1 MKMKTNKKIM
11 AFLIPLVLISL
22 LLSCQLAE
30 GPVKIIFPPDPA
42 EKQQSSDG
50 IGVAKR
56 FRESAPQGPT
66 AVESAI
72 ELSEKYAE
80 LSERAAVLR
89 QKNRDLIAENHRLKT
104 QLTSRQAELN
114 QAQKELAEANDLLI
128 EMRIE
133 LNNWKTDIL
142 GFRDEMRYAEKAQ
155 LETLLKI
162 LKILG
167 GEVKAASDQSEG
179 ESLSSSEAKGSKVA
193 SANQPGKPQLKETLT
208 SDKSNE

>member
-1 MKMKTNKKIM
+1 MQTNKKII
-11 AFLIPLVLISL
+11 AFLIPPVLIF
-22 LLSCQLAE
+22 LLSSCHIPD

-42 EKQQSSDG
+42 EEGRQNTDG

-72 ELSEKYAE
+72 ELSEKYAR
-80 LSERAAVLR
+80 LSEETAVLR

-104 QLTSRQAELN
+104 RFTSCQAELD
-114 QAQKELAEANDLLI
+114 QTQKELTEANDLLI

-142 GFRDEMRYAEKAQ
+142 GFRDEMRDAEKAQ

-162 LKILG
+162 LNILG
-167 GEVKAASDQSEG
+167 GEVKAKSGQNEG

-193 SANQPGKPQLKETLT
+193 SVNQPGKPQLKETLT

>member
-1 MKMKTNKKIM
+1 MQTNKKII
-11 AFLIPLVLISL
+11 AFLIPPVLIF
-22 LLSCQLAE
+22 LLSSCQIPD

-42 EKQQSSDG
+42 ERQQSSDG

-72 ELSEKYAE
+72 ELSEKYAK
-80 LSERAAVLR
+80 LSEQAVVLR

-104 QLTSRQAELN
+104 RLTSCQAELN
-114 QAQKELAEANDLLI
+114 QTQKELTEANDLLI

-142 GFRDEMRYAEKAQ
+142 GFRDEMRDAEKAQ

-167 GEVKAASDQSEG
+167 GEVKAKSGQNES
-179 ESLSSSEAKGSKVA
+179 ESLSSSEAKGSDVA
-193 SANQPGKPQLKETLT
+193 SVNQPGKAQLKETPT
-208 SDKSNE
+208 SGISNE

>member
-1 MKMKTNKKIM
+1 MQTNKKIT
-11 AFLIPLVLISL
+11 AFLIPSVLIF
-22 LLSCQLAE
+22 LLSSCQIPD

-42 EKQQSSDG
+42 EEGRQNTDG

-72 ELSEKYAE
+72 ELSEKYAK
-80 LSERAAVLR
+80 LSEQVVALQ
-89 QKNRDLIAENHRLKT
+89 QKNRDLITENHYLTTRLASCQT
-104 QLTSRQAELN
+104 ELN
-114 QAQKELAEANDLLI
+114 QTQKELAEANDLLI

-133 LNNWKTDIL
+133 LNNWKTDVL
-142 GFRDEMRYAEKAQ
+142 GFRDEMRDAEKAQ

-167 GEVKAASDQSEG
+167 GEVKAESSQNEG
-179 ESLSSSEAKGSKVA
+179 EGLSSSEAKDSKVA
-193 SANQPGKPQLKETLT
+193 SANQPGKLQLKETST
-208 SDKSNE
+208 SGKSNE

>member
-1 MKMKTNKKIM
+1 MQTNKKII
-11 AFLIPLVLISL
+11 AFLIPPVLIF
-22 LLSCQLAE
+22 LLSSCQIPD

-42 EKQQSSDG
+42 ERQQSSDG

-72 ELSEKYAE
+72 ELSEKYAK
-80 LSERAAVLR
+80 LSEEVVVLR

-104 QLTSRQAELN
+104 RFTSCQAELN
-114 QAQKELAEANDLLI
+114 QTQKELTEANDLLI

-142 GFRDEMRYAEKAQ
+142 GFRDEMRDAEKTQ

-167 GEVKAASDQSEG
+167 GEVKAKSGQNQK
-179 ESLSSSEAKGSKVA
+179 ESLGAVSV
-193 SANQPGKPQLKETLT
+193 NQPKLQLKETST
-208 SDKSNE
+208 SGNSNE

>member
-1 MKMKTNKKIM
+1 MQTNKKII
-11 AFLIPLVLISL
+11 AFLIPPVLIF
-22 LLSCQLAE
+22 LLSSCQIPD

-42 EKQQSSDG
+42 ERQQSSDG

-72 ELSEKYAE
+72 ELSEKYAK
-80 LSERAAVLR
+80 LSERAAVLQ

-104 QLTSRQAELN
+104 QFTSRQDELN
-114 QAQKELAEANDLLI
+114 QTQKELTEANDLLI

-167 GEVKAASDQSEG
+167 GEVKAESGQNEG
-179 ESLSSSEAKGSKVA
+179 ESLSSSEAKGSDMAPVSQA
-193 SANQPGKPQLKETLT
+193 KP
-208 SDKSNE
+208 N